1 MNRKIKSLMALKD
14 ITVTEIAHKAGVS
27 RTWVSLVIHKNKS
40 SKRIRKAIADAVG
53 KKYEELWP
61 RNGNGRHNPPLTP
74 PKRGILTESER
85 D

>member
-40 SKRIRKAIADAVG
+40 SKRIRKAIADEIGVSV
-53 KKYEELWP
+53 EDLWLKD
-61 RNGNGRHNPPLTP
+61 GNWHKAR
-74 PKRGILTESER
+74 K
-85 D
+85 